1 MKNDSNLLTSRRF
14 LPMFLTQFFGA
25 LNDNVYKQALLLVI
39 TYGLISQQSA
49 SVSTLN
55 NLAALLFI
63 LPYFIFSAT
72 AGQIADKYERAS
84 LVRAIKILE
93 IIIMLIGSVGFI
105 TGHLFLLMV
114 ALFLMGVHS
123 TFFGPIKYAYLPQ
136 AMTTDELVGANGLF
150 QMGTSLAIL
159 TGMMLAGVL
168 MKLDSPLFWI
178 SGVTVFVAIMGYLA
192 SRFIPVMTAPQP
204 DLTIDWNIFRTSW
217 QTIANLYRLP
227 IMWFTILGNSWFW
240 FYGATFLTQVPE
252 FSKSILLGD
261 ESVVI
266 FLLTLF
272 SVGTALGSLLC
283 KTLTK
288 NQVSLKLLPFGIAGL
303 TIFAIDLY
311 FTLSAMH
318 LPPLANNAHYSIGM
332 IFATQGAIRVFVDLF
347 LLGFS
352 GGIYIVPLY
361 AYMQA
366 YSPETS
372 RARIIG
378 ANNILNAVFM
388 VGSAIF
394 SIVCLTLV
402 NVSLPML
409 FAIVGVINLDIG
421 IWLFLKLK
429 KYSPA
434 KPIMTH
440 E

>member
-1 MKNDSNLLTSRRF
+1 M
-14 LPMFLTQFFGA
+14 
-25 LNDNVYKQALLLVI
+25 
-39 TYGLISQQSA
+39 
-49 SVSTLN
+49 
-55 NLAALLFI
+55 
-63 LPYFIFSAT
+63 
-72 AGQIADKYERAS
+72 
-84 LVRAIKILE
+84 
-93 IIIMLIGSVGFI
+93 
-105 TGHLFLLMV
+105 
-114 ALFLMGVHS
+114 
-123 TFFGPIKYAYLPQ
+123 
-136 AMTTDELVGANGLF
+136 
-150 QMGTSLAIL
+150 
-159 TGMMLAGVL
+159 
-168 MKLDSPLFWI
+168 
-178 SGVTVFVAIMGYLA
+178 
-192 SRFIPVMTAPQP
+192 
-204 DLTIDWNIFRTSW
+204 
-217 QTIANLYRLP
+217 
-227 IMWFTILGNSWFW
+227 
-240 FYGATFLTQVPE
+240 
-252 FSKSILLGD
+252 
-261 ESVVI
+261 
-266 FLLTLF
+266 
-272 SVGTALGSLLC
+272 
-283 KTLTK
+283 
-288 NQVSLKLLPFGIAGL
+288 PFGIAGL

-332 IFATQGAIRVFVDLF
+332 IFATPGAMRVFVDLF

-409 FAIVGVINLDIG
+409 FAIVGVINLVMG

-434 KPIMTH
+434 KPIMIH